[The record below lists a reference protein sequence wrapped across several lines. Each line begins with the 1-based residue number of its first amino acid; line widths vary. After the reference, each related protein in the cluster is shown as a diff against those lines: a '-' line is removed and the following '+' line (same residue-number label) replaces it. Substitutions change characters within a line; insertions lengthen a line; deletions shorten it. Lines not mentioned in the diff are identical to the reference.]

1 MEKNLKNI
9 LFINTGGGIGDALS
23 CIPTFNYLNKIL
35 KQPKIYYYGVDLD
48 NFWVE
53 NKLLEYK
60 PKNLITI
67 KNFPK
72 YFGFRINHYKISKS
86 LIKHFN
92 FNLPFELHYNGEL
105 PARTGLGTSS
115 AFTVGLCNIM
125 NFFYKKKVSKFV
137 LSQQA
142 TYIEQNKIK
151 EFVGSQDQIH
161 TSIGGINSI
170 SFEKKK
176 IKVKPIKLIASNI
189 QKLENS
195 SILVFT
201 GNSRTAE
208 KIEKAKFKNINQQ
221 KVKILEKLVEITGEG
236 ERILNKKKLDIK
248 ELGNLMDESWKIKK
262 TISNKISNRKIDDLY
277 YELKNLGVYGG
288 KILGAG
294 GGGFLYLLC
303 PKDKKNLIK
312 KKLSKMTFIDIK
324 LSFTGSEIISS
335 TPDYY

>member
-1 MEKNLKNI
+1 MI
-9 LFINTGGGIGDALS
+9 ISRTPFRISLFGGGSD
-23 CIPTFNYLNKIL
+23 
-35 KQPKIYYYGVDLD
+35 
-48 NFWVE
+48 
-53 NKLLEYK
+53 
-60 PKNLITI
+60 
-67 KNFPK
+67 FPK
-72 YFGFRINHYKISKS
+72 YFNKHKGRVIGFTFNRYNYILFNPKFQKNSFKYNINYS
-86 LIKHFN
+86 LNEKKNFIKNIEHRSVRETLKHFN

-125 NFFYKKKVSKFV
+125 NFFYKKKVSKFF

-176 IKVKPIKLIASNI
+176 IKVKPIKLTASNI

-201 GNSRTAE
+201 GTSRTAE
-208 KIEKAKFKNINQQ
+208 KIEKAKFENINQQ
-221 KVKILEKLVEITGEG
+221 KVKTLAKLVEIAGEG

-324 LSFTGSEIISS
+324 LSFTGSKIISS
-335 TPDYY
+335 TSDYY